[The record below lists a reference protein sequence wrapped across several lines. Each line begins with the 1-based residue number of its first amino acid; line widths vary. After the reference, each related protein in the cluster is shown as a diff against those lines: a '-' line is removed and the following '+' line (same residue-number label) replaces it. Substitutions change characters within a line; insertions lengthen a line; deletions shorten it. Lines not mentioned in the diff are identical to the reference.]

1 MKSSLISKSV
11 EIEEQRLGGGGI
23 LCSKVRGDCP
33 LSLKYLYF
41 DPTRFLSA
49 SSHPW
54 LIREVSARILSLSLS
69 HFRTQVR
76 AVPLQLPLDLQD
88 HEPANRL
95 SEAQLQEDHQPRAV
109 RTPATAR
116 FVKSGSATAFGKS
129 DTIELSNRSPIAVC

>member
-1 MKSSLISKSV
+1 MF
-11 EIEEQRLGGGGI
+11 RLKMGLGEVLSFKI
-23 LCSKVRGDCP
+23 RGDCP
-33 LSLKYLYF
+33 RSLKYLSDF

-49 SSHPW
+49 SSLSW
-54 LIREVSARILSLSLS
+54 LIREVSARILSMKSS